1 MGNNLANGTSLEATI
16 DEAERSGA
24 PAEKARQIHDLVEA
38 NRSSRFVHGFK
49 IEFGP
54 DSTDRPAVWVH
65 LIVDPDLKPSRQKI
79 SELSRVTRK
88 VQAALL
94 RENLGLWPYVDVR
107 GRP

>member
-1 MGNNLANGTSLEATI
+1 MENNLINGSSLEATI
-16 DEAERSGA
+16 DEAGRFGA

-49 IEFGP
+49 IKFGP

-65 LIVDPDLKPSRQKI
+65 LIVDPDLNHSKEKN
-79 SELSRVTRK
+79 SERGEVVRK
-88 VQAALL
+88 VRTALL
-94 RENLGLWPYVDVR
+94 QENLGLWPFVDVR